1 MADDDER
8 GGGSLLSALAHPQI
22 LNPLAAYQGAA
33 ETANSIWR
41 TREWKARQ
49 AAGEAFQGSINPD
62 GTTNQPGLNRRLAAD
77 PAAAL
82 AAAAMSQTGLTNAGG
97 EQEQTVKRMGIM
109 TGLAAPLLASGQP
122 ISKQQWIDTM
132 MGGLGSHGYSRE
144 QVMQAAAHIP
154 EPTAQNP
161 FAVNDWLRG
170 HVTSFINPEQR
181 TTAFGTPQT
190 TNTGDQIITRN
201 VPSIPPNATGALPP
215 GQTAPPLAPG
225 LTPAEKTETQPAID
239 PATGAPGI
247 VPKGSKF
254 NPDGSLKP
262 PGWGNSGKYPTPG
275 APATPTAPAGFTP
288 TGQAPGLAE
297 AQRQEAE
304 ASTRAGT
311 KIYADADAATT
322 MKSQLLTM
330 ESDLAR
336 ISTGPT
342 SERAATVNAFL
353 QKYGLPS
360 GMTAEEIASSEGFAK
375 IAKQIALA
383 QAGALGAGTDE
394 KLTTS
399 MGANPNRDLSKLGNQ
414 QILAMLQ
421 GNADAIKARGVA
433 YDQWK
438 QTHPGAATNSFLTDF
453 NKTFDPR
460 VYQWG
465 YQIKT
470 MTGPQRA
477 AAYDALPDKAEF
489 RRKYNAA
496 VAAKLIDPN
505 GY

>member
-77 PAAAL
+77 PATAL
-82 AAAAMSQTGLTNAGG
+82 AAAAMSQAGLTNAGE
-97 EQEQTVKRMGIM
+97 EQGQTIKRMGIM

-132 MGGLGSHGYSRE
+132 MGGVGSHGFTKE
-144 QVMQAAAHIP
+144 QVLQGAAGIP

-190 TNTGDQIITRN
+190 TATGDQIITRN
-201 VPSIPPNATGALPP
+201 VPTIPPNATGALPP
-215 GQTAPPLAPG
+215 GQTAPPLTPG
-225 LTPAEKTETQPAID
+225 LTPEQNTETQPTVLED
-239 PATGAPGI
+239 GTPGTI
-247 VPKGSKF
+247 NKGSRF
-254 NPDGSLKP
+254 RRDGSLKP

-288 TGQAPGLAE
+288 TGQAPGQAE
-297 AQRQEAE
+297 AQRQQAE
-304 ASTRAGT
+304 ASAKAGT

-360 GMTAEEIASSEGFAK
+360 GMSAEEIASSEGFAK
-375 IAKQIALA
+375 IGKQIALA
-383 QAGALGAGTDE
+383 QAGAMGAGTDE

-399 MGANPNRDLSKLGNQ
+399 MGA
-414 QILAMLQ
+414 
-421 GNADAIKARGVA
+421 
-433 YDQWK
+433 
-438 QTHPGAATNSFLTDF
+438 
-453 NKTFDPR
+453 
-460 VYQWG
+460 
-465 YQIKT
+465 
-470 MTGPQRA
+470 
-477 AAYDALPDKAEF
+477 
-489 RRKYNAA
+489 
-496 VAAKLIDPN
+496 
-505 GY
+505 